1 MRVEEGVA
9 NELAARGLV
18 APAAVGAVAAAVKR
32 VVEPGFV
39 PGGATVRRVDML
51 IEQAKNPAAFA
62 RLGGLRCCAQTGED
76 IQSGPTY
83 CGQPATVAGIVARD
97 GLWTVGTCDDHAHI
111 LRALLVKPESLTK

>member
-1 MRVEEGVA
+1 MRVEECVA

-18 APAAVGAVAAAVKR
+18 AADKVGVVAQAVKP
-32 VVEPGFV
+32 VVEPDFI
-39 PGGATVRRVDML
+39 PGGETVRRVDLL

-83 CGQPATVAGIVARD
+83 CGQPATVVGITAQD
-97 GLWTVGTCDDHAHI
+97 GLRTVGTCDDHAHI
-111 LRALLVKPESLTK
+111 LRALLVKPEKLSR